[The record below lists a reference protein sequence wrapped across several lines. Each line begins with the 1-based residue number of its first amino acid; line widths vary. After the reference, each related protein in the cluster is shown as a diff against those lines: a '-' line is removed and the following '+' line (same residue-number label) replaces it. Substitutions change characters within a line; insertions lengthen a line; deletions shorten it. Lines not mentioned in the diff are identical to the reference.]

1 MGSHAGPT
9 RCSARVTF
17 CRFCSAHRSR
27 RAASASRLR
36 PSAAWRRIECAWYL
50 RTSRAAAAR
59 AHHWATV
66 WCAEREF
73 DARERAPRVAD
84 ELRGA
89 RLLKPEVVGT
99 LEIVFALLF
108 GVLFVHDRTRGDRAA
123 LRAVVAVG
131 GSVAVG

>member
-1 MGSHAGPT
+1 MS
-9 RCSARVTF
+9 
-17 CRFCSAHRSR
+17 
-27 RAASASRLR
+27 
-36 PSAAWRRIECAWYL
+36 
-50 RTSRAAAAR
+50 
-59 AHHWATV
+59 
-66 WCAEREF
+66 
-73 DARERAPRVAD
+73 D